1 MIDST
6 TFPSKIKYKDDC
18 FSMADST
25 YIDENTIKSKVLN
38 LEDLEHISDE
48 ELDAIFSFVDENK
61 TKNLPGRII
70 KIDKFQGYLILDVS
84 GNA

>member
-25 YIDENTIKSKVLN
+25 YIDENTVKSKVLN

-48 ELDAIFSFVDENK
+48 ELDAVFSFVKDDSTEIIK
-61 TKNLPGRII
+61 SRII
-70 KIDKFQGYLILDVS
+70 KIDKAEGYLLLDVS